1 MNVEKTGLEGLL
13 VIDNPVFEDDR
24 GSFTEAFNLKRFEEK
39 TGVIRTWV
47 QDNQSVS
54 RLGVLRG
61 IHFQNPRPQG
71 KLVRCIGGAI
81 FDVAVDL
88 RRSSDTFLDWFG
100 IELTATNNSQ
110 LWIPE
115 GFGHGF
121 YAMTDDAK
129 LIYKTTDYYVPD
141 ADRSLRW
148 DDPDLGIDWPLDGA
162 PIVSARDEAAPLM
175 RDAVLFD

>member
-1 MNVEKTGLEGLL
+1 MIVEKTNLEGLL
-13 VIDNPVFEDDR
+13 VIENPVFEDDR
-24 GSFTEAFNLKRFEEK
+24 GSFTEAFNLSRFEEK
-39 TGVIRTWV
+39 TGVVRTWV

-54 RLGVLRG
+54 HRGVLRG

-71 KLVRCIGGAI
+71 KLVRCIGGSV

-88 RRSSDTFLDWFG
+88 RRSSDTFLEWFG
-100 IELTATNNSQ
+100 IELTATNNKQ

-121 YAMTDDAK
+121 YALTDDAT
-129 LIYKTTDYYVPD
+129 LTYKTTEYYVPE

-148 DDPDLGIDWPLDGA
+148 DDPDLGIVWPVDDTPTVSEKDKTA
-162 PIVSARDEAAPLM
+162 PFVPSAA
-175 RDAVLFD
+175 LFD

>member
-1 MNVEKTGLEGLL
+1 MNVEKTDLEGLL
-13 VIDNPVFEDDR
+13 VIENTVFEDDR
-24 GSFTEAFNLKRFEEK
+24 GSFSEVFNLKRFEDA
-39 TGVIRTWV
+39 TGVVRTWV

-54 RLGVLRG
+54 RRGVLRG

-71 KLVRCIGGAI
+71 KLVRCITGEV

-100 IELTATNNSQ
+100 VELMATDSKQ

-121 YAMTDDAK
+121 FALTDDAT
-129 LIYKTTDYYVPD
+129 LVYKTTEYYVPE

-148 DDPDLGIDWPLDGA
+148 DDPAIGVVWPVDGV
-162 PIVSARDEAAPLM
+162 PIVSDKDEAAPFV
-175 RDAVLFD
+175 ASAALFD